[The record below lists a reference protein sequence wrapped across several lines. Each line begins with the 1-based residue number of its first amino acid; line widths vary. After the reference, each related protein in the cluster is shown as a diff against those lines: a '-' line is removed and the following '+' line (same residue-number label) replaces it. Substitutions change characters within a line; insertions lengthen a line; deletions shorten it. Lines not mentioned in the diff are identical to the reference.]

1 MIRILVVSHLLMQ
14 TLHIY
19 LNWGIDDV
27 VAPGDVPV
35 PPYLR
40 DTTPVRRDIARHY
53 NSIHTMDMRVGEVLA
68 RLEADGLAGDTIVI
82 LTTDHGDGLPRGKRE
97 LFDSGIKV
105 PMIIRWPEKCR
116 PAGVAPSPA
125 QLQRFV
131 MAVWKLRRPFCI
143 LQHMENHRANDA
155 KNTRATTSGAL
166 LPANR
171 SAAFG
176 GLLRC

>member
-53 NSIHTMDMRVGEVLA
+53 NNIHTMDMRVGEVLA

-82 LTTDHGDGLPRGKRE
+82 LTTDH
-97 LFDSGIKV
+97 
-105 PMIIRWPEKCR
+105 R
-116 PAGVAPSPA
+116 PPTTDHRPPTTDHRPPTTGTASP
-125 QLQRFV
+125 
-131 MAVWKLRRPFCI
+131 
-143 LQHMENHRANDA
+143 
-155 KNTRATTSGAL
+155 GASESCST
-166 LPANR
+166 PASR
-171 SAAFG
+171 SP
-176 GLLRC
+176 